1 MTSNNNYINFNY
13 TNAYQNPK
21 NIAVFHQ
28 QSQFIQPFTPS
39 TTAECEGT
47 YFPLTHPQQISMPP
61 MFDNSVLAETQ
72 RQNSG
77 VRRPATTKLGER
89 NATFD
94 KAGHFDLRLE
104 VARSILMLIY
114 INFWVLWW
122 F

>member
-1 MTSNNNYINFNY
+1 MASNNTNNN
-13 TNAYQNPK
+13 NAYQNPE
-21 NIAVFHQ
+21 NIAVFQQ

-39 TTAECEGT
+39 TTTECEGT
-47 YFPLTHPQQISMPP
+47 YFPLTHPQQISIPP

-77 VRRPATTKLGER
+77 VRRPATTKFGER

-122 F
+122 FYRF